1 MNGLPAGTKMLKA
14 SIKNIWLMSWMY
26 HKFMVMAL
34 PNKQLTG
41 LSEQ

>member
-26 HKFMVMAL
+26 HKFMVTTL
-34 PNKQLTG
+34 PNKQFAA
-41 LSEQ
+41 LSKQ